1 MAIHKASGTQVA
13 IACVN
18 LASAKFVIFNSPEQ
32 SCQVPAG
39 PQLAALDCMKAT
51 SLPADWQFGALD
63 ANGQLSDGA
72 TISIASGRCVT
83 EFTKPGS
90 TVLIVPPIIHLEVVA
105 VADVMVPSGASGFFE
120 LLMRCSRDP
129 CVSAG
134 VNSAGVFSLAE
145 RTDHVQG
152 YKTLKVGDSLVNSD
166 VANRFVVV
174 IQKQNLKV
182 WLNGKML
189 AVVPISDA
197 TPGSINFSVGT
208 YGAGLPTVSILHLY
222 FMEPR

>member
-1 MAIHKASGTQVA
+1 
-13 IACVN
+13 
-18 LASAKFVIFNSPEQ
+18 
-32 SCQVPAG
+32 
-39 PQLAALDCMKAT
+39 
-51 SLPADWQFGALD
+51 
-63 ANGQLSDGA
+63 
-72 TISIASGRCVT
+72 
-83 EFTKPGS
+83 
-90 TVLIVPPIIHLEVVA
+90 
-105 VADVMVPSGASGFFE
+105 
-120 LLMRCSRDP
+120 MRCSRDP